1 MNKDQVQGV
10 AKDVYGKFQEQ
21 AGKLIGNKQ
30 LQMRGL
36 EKQVSG
42 TLQKSAGDARQYI
55 KDSTS

>member
-10 AKDVYGKFQEQ
+10 AKDVYGKLQEQ

-55 KDSTS
+55 KDSTP